1 MMKIRKGDQVK
12 ILAGKDLGKTGKVL
26 RVINEKNRVVVENIN
41 IHRKNVRPRREGE
54 KGQIV
59 ETPASIHI
67 SNIALICTKCGK
79 STKVGFRFEEAKKV
93 RYCKK
98 CKKVI

>member
-1 MMKIRKGDQVK
+1 MKIRKGDQVK
-12 ILAGKDLGKTGKVL
+12 ILSGKDLGKTGKVL
-26 RVINEKNRVVVENIN
+26 SVINEKDKVVVENIN
-41 IHRKNVRPRREGE
+41 IHRKNVRPKRQGE

-59 ETPASIHI
+59 EMPTPIHI
-67 SNIALICTKCGK
+67 SNVALICTKCGK
-79 STKVGFRFEEAKKV
+79 STRVGFRFEEAKKI

>member
-1 MMKIRKGDQVK
+1 MS
-12 ILAGKDLGKTGKVL
+12 GKDLGKTGKVL
-26 RVINEKNRVVVENIN
+26 RVINEKDKVVVENIN
-41 IHRKNVRPRREGE
+41 IRRKNVRPRRQGE

-59 ETPASIHI
+59 EMPAPIHV
-67 SNIALICTKCGK
+67 SNVALICTKCGK
-79 STKVGFRFEEAKKV
+79 STRTGFRFEEAKKV